1 MNRDD
6 QFEKHLS
13 RQPLKPVS
21 PAWRAEILSAAEH
34 AADSAHASRN
44 AHHGWLATLTA
55 ELSAAFW
62 PHPRAWAALGA
73 AWVLILIANVLAHD
87 DSAASL
93 ARRDPASTPRME
105 GVLQQ
110 KEQMFSERV
119 GFVESQDADR
129 LKTFVPRPRSQRSND
144 FMEA

>member
-1 MNRDD
+1 MKPDD
-6 QFEKHLS
+6 FEQRLQ
-13 RQPLKPVS
+13 RQPLRQVP
-21 PAWRAEILSAAEH
+21 PAWRAEILSAADH
-34 AADSAHASRN
+34 AADAGHASRI

-73 AWVLILIANVLAHD
+73 AWVLILLVNVLAQD
-87 DSAASL
+87 DGATTL
-93 ARRDPASTPRME
+93 ARRAPASTPRME

-110 KEQMFSERV
+110 KEQMFSELV
-119 GFVESQDADR
+119 GFVESRDADR
-129 LKTFVPRPRSQRSND
+129 LKAFVPRPRSQRSND